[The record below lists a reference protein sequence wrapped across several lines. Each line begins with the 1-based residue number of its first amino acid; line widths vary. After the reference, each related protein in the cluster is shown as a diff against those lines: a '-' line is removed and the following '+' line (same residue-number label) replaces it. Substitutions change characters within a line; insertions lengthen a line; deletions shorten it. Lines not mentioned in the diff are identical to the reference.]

1 MTFPIN
7 GFTPKSNVKSSG
19 LSGDVKLTQPTLKTP
34 VFNFNEVKEMGR
46 KDLSLVNNFNDW
58 DMTISGAKEIA
69 NDTNKIMASLGYKNY
84 KVTAGAVERTSQAV
98 QAYQKD
104 VAKLEDFNT
113 LQKYVTLSLD
123 EQLEVA
129 KNAEKNP
136 MPEIV

>member
-19 LSGDVKLTQPTLKTP
+19 LSGDVKLTQPTIKNP

-69 NDTNKIMASLGYKNY
+69 NETNKIMASLGYKNY

-98 QAYQKD
+98 QAYQND

-113 LQKYVTLSLD
+113 LQKYVKVPFA
-123 EQLEVA
+123 EQLEIA
-129 KNAEKNP
+129 SNIQKNP